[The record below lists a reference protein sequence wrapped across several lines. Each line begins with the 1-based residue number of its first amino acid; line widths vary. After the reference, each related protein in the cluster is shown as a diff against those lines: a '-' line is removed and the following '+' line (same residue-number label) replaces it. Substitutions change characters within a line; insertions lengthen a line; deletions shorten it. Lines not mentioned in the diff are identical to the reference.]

1 VTNCSISGKKAS
13 AWPDRCASARRRRPS
28 ADEKPINESGSVR
41 LKTEFSGGAQDEAA
55 RGIIV
60 HVMRLTQVAQRRV
73 AATAAMLPQRRLARS
88 GKGFRHLWSGTP
100 RLV

>member
-1 VTNCSISGKKAS
+1 MYRFKLQLAISRGA
-13 AWPDRCASARRRRPS
+13 ADAHARRGVADTRRR
-28 ADEKPINESGSVR
+28 AARAE
-41 LKTEFSGGAQDEAA
+41 AQDEAA

-88 GKGFRHLWSGTP
+88 GRGFRHLGQAP
-100 RLV
+100 LVV

>member
-1 VTNCSISGKKAS
+1 M
-13 AWPDRCASARRRRPS
+13 ARPLRLGEAPPAS

-73 AATAAMLPQRRLARS
+73 AATAAMLPQQKVGA
-88 GKGFRHLWSGTP
+88 LWQRIPTP
-100 RLV
+100 ELGHRIKWV